1 MFNSPEDK
9 DEGIFQCFAD
19 NGYGVAASV
28 RVNFRE
34 AKLARFPFEERQ
46 VYLFIQTGKQLKL
59 SRHSVRYSYI
69 PNL

>member
-1 MFNSPEDK
+1 MFNAPEDK

-34 AKLARFPFEERQ
+34 AKLARFPYEERK
-46 VYLFIQTGKQLKL
+46 V
-59 SRHSVRYSYI
+59 
-69 PNL
+69 